1 MGTSSDNLPL
11 ETTVNV
17 KAPEESGNSNLSVQY
32 GTNVK
37 LFVNGE
43 EQTIANLVGDY
54 ENTFETG
61 ETVTLTFEPA
71 VEGREIA
78 GVTLNGEAVD
88 FDDADSFTYTLQAG
102 EADELTFAF
111 ITVDKSILLATIE
124 AANACEDEIEGV
136 IPSVLEDFEEALENA
151 NTVYKNPTATQEEI
165 DAAWNALIDAMH
177 NLSFQSG
184 SKTYLEYLL
193 SVAEKIDTSEF
204 IQGVTAFKDA
214 YEAAQKVYDDP
225 DALADEITNAAKTL
239 EEALL
244 GLVRGS
250 TKDMLR
256 TVIEKAQNLDLDKYV
271 DAGKDAFND
280 ALAHAE
286 DVLYDDQATQEEV
299 EEATE
304 TLNAAMEA
312 LRKVA
317 DKSALNALIAS
328 VEGMNLNKYT
338 AASVAALKDTLAEA
352 KIMAADATLS
362 EDNQAEVDAMTDA
375 LQDAKDQ
382 LKVKTTN
389 SHSSSSSSSG
399 SSASANTYG
408 STGTSIV
415 GAATTAQAA
424 AQVVSDT
431 TVNFTLK
438 RGSAY
443 CFKMTVVNGNNL
455 TPSFT
460 VGNGDVLKTQFVAK
474 VGNDYYYRVYA
485 IGTPGQS
492 TGVYTTLS
500 GQNAV
505 KHCTVTIG

>member
-1 MGTSSDNLPL
+1 
-11 ETTVNV
+11 
-17 KAPEESGNSNLSVQY
+17 
-32 GTNVK
+32 
-37 LFVNGE
+37 
-43 EQTIANLVGDY
+43 
-54 ENTFETG
+54 
-61 ETVTLTFEPA
+61 VTLTFEPA